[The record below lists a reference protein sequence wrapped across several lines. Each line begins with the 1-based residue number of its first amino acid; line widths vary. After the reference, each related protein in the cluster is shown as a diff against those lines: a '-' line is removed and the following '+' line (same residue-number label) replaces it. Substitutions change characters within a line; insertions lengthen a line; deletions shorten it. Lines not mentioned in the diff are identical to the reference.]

1 MKRSR
6 RQLSLMFALAAS
18 LVCPCA
24 ADELLPPERPVE
36 EAIDFY
42 LEARLAKEGVAAA
55 GQANDANL
63 LRRTMLDLVGRIP
76 TAAEAK
82 AYAASTDANKRTAL
96 VDRLMASPA
105 FVRQQAADLDALI
118 MRGTNQSLK
127 EYVTASVE
135 KNVPWDQMFREMV
148 IGQEGDAEQKGAIK
162 FIRSRAKDTD
172 KLTADAGV
180 LFFGVNVSCAK
191 CHDHPLVPTWTQ
203 EHYYGM
209 KSFFSRTYDVGEFIG
224 EKEYGIVNYKTVQ
237 GESKDARLM
246 FLTGEVLTEPE
257 SKEPDDNAKKEEK
270 KKLEELKKSKQAPPA
285 AAYSRR
291 ARLVEIGLKEGSQP
305 YFARAIVNQ
314 LWYRLM
320 GRGLV
325 MPLDQMHDQNAP
337 SHPEFLAWLSRDM
350 QSHKYDLRRL
360 IRGIALSKAYSRT
373 SEWDS
378 SKARPADELFA
389 IAIVRPLTPWQYGTS
404 LRVAAASPEFFPAD
418 LKDDELDNRM
428 KQMEGSGRNIAG
440 SLEFPGD
447 DFQVSVDEALLFSNS
462 DKVKNEL
469 LRDGKEMLP
478 TKLAE
483 TKERREAMKTA
494 IWNIFS
500 RPPSDEE
507 LTALEQFLHK
517 HEDQPAQAWKQAVW
531 AMLTSGECRF
541 NY

>member
-1 MKRSR
+1 MCRGWR
-6 RQLSLMFALAAS
+6 LSLMFALAAS

-24 ADELLPPERPVE
+24 ADELLPPEKPVE

-42 LEARLAKEGVAAA
+42 VEARLAKDGVAAA
-55 GQANDANL
+55 SQAGDANL

-82 AYAASTDANKRTAL
+82 AYGTSTDANKRTAL
-96 VDRLMASPA
+96 IDRLMASPA
-105 FVRQQAADLDALI
+105 FVRQQAAELDALL
-118 MRGTNQSLK
+118 MRGTNQSLQ

-162 FIRSRAKDTD
+162 FIRSRANDTD
-172 KLTADAGV
+172 KLTADASV

-257 SKEPDDNAKKEEK
+257 SKEPDENAKKEEK
-270 KKLEELKKSKQAPPA
+270 KQIEELKKSKQAPPA

-291 ARLVEIGLKEGSQP
+291 ARLVEIGLKEGSQA

-337 SHPEFLAWLSRDM
+337 SHPDLLAWLARDM
-350 QSHKYDLRRL
+350 QAHKYDLRRL
-360 IRGIALSKAYSRT
+360 IRGIVLSKAYSRT
-373 SEWDS
+373 SEWDG
-378 SKARPADELFA
+378 SKARPSDELFA

-404 LRVAAASPEFFPAD
+404 LRVAAASPDFFPAD
-418 LKDDELDNRM
+418 LKEDELDNRI
-428 KQMEGSGRNIAG
+428 KQMEGAGRNIAG
-440 SLEFPGD
+440 SLEFPGE

-483 TKERREAMKTA
+483 IKERREAMETA
-494 IWNIFS
+494 IWNIYS
-500 RPPSDEE
+500 RPPVDEE

>member
-1 MKRSR
+1 MRGGWH
-6 RQLSLMFALAAS
+6 LILMFALAAS
-18 LVCPCA
+18 LVRPCA
-24 ADELLPPERPVE
+24 ADELLPAERSVE
-36 EAIDFY
+36 EAIDHY
-42 LEARLAKEGVAAA
+42 LDARLAKDGVTGAA
-55 GQANDANL
+55 QANDLNL

-82 AYAASTDANKRTAL
+82 AYAASTDANKRVAL

-105 FVRQQAADLDALI
+105 FIRQQAAELDALL

-127 EYVTASVE
+127 EYVTASLE

-148 IGQEGDAEQKGAIK
+148 VGQEGDAEQKGAIK

-172 KLTADAGV
+172 KLTTDAGV

-203 EHYYGM
+203 EHYFGM

-291 ARLVEIGLKEGSQP
+291 ARLIEVGLKEGTYP
-305 YFARAIVNQ
+305 YFARSIVNQ
-314 LWYRLM
+314 LWNRLM

-325 MPLDQMHDQNAP
+325 MPLDQMHDHNQP
-337 SHPEFLAWLSRDM
+337 SHPELLAWLARDM
-350 QSHKYDLRRL
+350 QTHKYDLRRL
-360 IRGIALSKAYSRT
+360 IRGIVLSKAYSRT
-373 SEWDS
+373 SEWDG
-378 SKARPADELFA
+378 SKERPADELFA

-418 LKDDELDNRM
+418 LKEDELDNRI
-428 KQMEGSGRNIAG
+428 KQMEGAGRNIAG
-440 SLEFPGD
+440 SLEYPGD

-469 LRDGKEMLP
+469 LRDAKEMLP

-483 TKERREAMKTA
+483 VKERREAMETA
-494 IWNIFS
+494 IWNIYS
-500 RPPSDEE
+500 RPPADEE
-507 LTALEQFLHK
+507 LATLEQFLHK

>member
-1 MKRSR
+1 MRGGWR
-6 RQLSLMFALAAS
+6 LSLMFALVAS
-18 LVCPCA
+18 LVQTGA
-24 ADELLPPERPVE
+24 ADELLPAEKSVD
-36 EAIDFY
+36 EAIDHY
-42 LEARLAKEGVAAA
+42 LDARLVKDGVTAAA
-55 GQANDANL
+55 QVNDLNL
-63 LRRTMLDLVGRIP
+63 LRRTALDLVGRIP

-82 AYAASTDANKRTAL
+82 AYMASTDANKRVAL

-105 FVRQQAADLDALI
+105 FVRQQAAELDAML
-118 MRGTNQSLK
+118 MRGTNQSLQ
-127 EYVTASVE
+127 EYVTASLE

-172 KLTADAGV
+172 KLTTDAGV

-203 EHYYGM
+203 EHYFGM

-291 ARLVEIGLKEGSQP
+291 ARLIEVGLKEGAYP
-305 YFARAIVNQ
+305 YFARSIVNQ
-314 LWYRLM
+314 LWYGLM

-325 MPLDQMHDQNAP
+325 MPLDQMHDHNQP
-337 SHPEFLAWLSRDM
+337 SHPDLLAWLARDM
-350 QSHKYDLRRL
+350 QTHKYDLRRL
-360 IRGIALSKAYSRT
+360 IRGIVLSKAYSRT
-373 SEWDS
+373 SEWDG
-378 SKARPADELFA
+378 SKERPGDELFA

-404 LRVAAASPEFFPAD
+404 LRVAAASPEYFLAD
-418 LKDDELDNRM
+418 LKEDELDNRI
-428 KQMEGSGRNIAG
+428 KQMEGAGRNIAG
-440 SLEFPGD
+440 SLEYPSD

-462 DKVKNEL
+462 DKIKNEL
-469 LRDGKEMLP
+469 LRNGKEMLP

-483 TKERREAMKTA
+483 IKERREAMETA
-494 IWNIFS
+494 IWNIYS
-500 RPPSDEE
+500 RPPADEE

>member
-1 MKRSR
+1 MRGGWFTCLILA
-6 RQLSLMFALAAS
+6 LSATIPLLGWAE
-18 LVCPCA
+18 
-24 ADELLPPERPVE
+24 DLLPPEKSVE
-36 EAIDFY
+36 EAIDLY
-42 LEARLAKEGVAAA
+42 LDSRLTKESVTAAA
-55 GQANDANL
+55 QANDANL

-82 AYAASTDANKRTAL
+82 AFVASTESNKRVSL

-105 FVRQQAADLDALI
+105 FVRQQAAELDAML
-118 MRGTNQSLK
+118 MGGTNQNLK
-127 EYVTASVE
+127 EYLATSLE

-162 FIRSRAKDTD
+162 FIRSRANDID
-172 KLTADAGV
+172 KLTTDAGV

-237 GESKDARLM
+237 GDSKDARLM

-257 SKEPDDNAKKEEK
+257 NKEPDDNAKKEEK
-270 KKLEELKKSKQAPPA
+270 KQLEELKKSKKAPPA
-285 AAYSRR
+285 AGYSRR
-291 ARLVEIGLKEGSQP
+291 ARLVEVGLKEGTQP

-314 LWYRLM
+314 LWHRLM

-325 MPLDQMHDQNAP
+325 MPLDQMHDNNQA
-337 SHPEFLAWLSRDM
+337 SHPDLLAWLARDM

-360 IRGIALSKAYSRT
+360 IRGIVLSKAYSRT
-373 SEWDS
+373 SEWD
-378 SKARPADELFA
+378 ATQERPADDLFA

-404 LRVAAASPEFFPAD
+404 LRIAAASPEFFPAD
-418 LKDDELDNRM
+418 IKEEELENRI
-428 KQMEGSGRNIAG
+428 KQMEGAGRNIAG
-440 SLEFPGD
+440 SLEYPGD
-447 DFQVSVDEALLFSNS
+447 DYQVSVDEALLFSNS

-483 TKERREAMKTA
+483 VKERREAMETA
-494 IWNIFS
+494 IWNIYS
-500 RPPSDEE
+500 RAPVDEE
-507 LTALEQFLHK
+507 LQALEQFLHK
-517 HEDQPAQAWKQAVW
+517 HEDEPAKAWKQAVW